1 VVNLLLIKNQKSMK
15 KTFVKIVSRKFI
27 PVLITSASLMAFA
40 PVQSKANAKHNAIEI
55 ISNENTASVKFAGST
70 DNALFLDLKIN
81 NPKGDKFTLVIEDED
96 GQVLYTKE
104 YTDTS
109 FAKKLKILKDD
120 VSSRY
125 NISIRSANKDLENN
139 FAVSTVSKTVDDVI
153 VTKL

>member
-1 VVNLLLIKNQKSMK
+1 MK
-15 KTFVKIVSRKFI
+15 QTFVKIVSRKFI
-27 PVLITSASLMAFA
+27 PVLIISASLMAFA
-40 PVQSKANAKHNAIEI
+40 PVQSKANTKNNTIEI

-70 DNALFLDLKIN
+70 DNALFLDLKIS
-81 NPKGDKFTLVIEDED
+81 NPKGDKFTLVIKGED
-96 GQVLYTKE
+96 GEVLYTKE

-139 FAVSTVSKTVDDVI
+139 FAVSAVSKTVDDVV

>member
-1 VVNLLLIKNQKSMK
+1 MK
-15 KTFVKIVSRKFI
+15 QTFVKIVSRKFI
-27 PVLITSASLMAFA
+27 PVLIISASLMAFA
-40 PVQSKANAKHNAIEI
+40 PVQSKANTKNNTIEI

-81 NPKGDKFTLVIEDED
+81 NPKGDKFTLVIEGED
-96 GQVLYTKE
+96 GEVLYTKE

-139 FAVSTVSKTVDDVI
+139 FAVSAVSKTVDDVV

>member
-1 VVNLLLIKNQKSMK
+1 MK
-15 KTFVKIVSRKFI
+15 QTFVKIVSRKFI
-27 PVLITSASLMAFA
+27 PVLIISASLMAFA
-40 PVQSKANAKHNAIEI
+40 PVQSKANTKNNTIEI

-70 DNALFLDLKIN
+70 DNALFLDLKIS
-81 NPKGDKFTLVIEDED
+81 NPKGDKFTLVIEGED
-96 GQVLYTKE
+96 GEVLYTKE

-139 FAVSTVSKTVDDVI
+139 FAVSAVSKTVDDVV